1 MMRYLLCVLLI
12 IPLLLN
18 CPKKY
23 TPKVDKIQVYYLG
36 SLYEDIYRE
45 PPLLSGT
52 PAMQGIVIG
61 HLETE
66 PPILRYILGK
76 LGFFA
81 LLDEFPIDYVM
92 SDTLVYNVHYLSI
105 PRDLG
110 YGIKNYEG
118 IRFAIARRGSDSLTI
133 NDEVQLTL
141 IKQRSDILWLIDND
155 FIKTTPRR
163 IDFYVENR
171 QLADTS
177 IAALEVEPDTVL
189 MNKVAAFRNRLDTL
203 LSTTFILAGEDLS
216 EFILSTIAERVDVN
230 VIAYPPSMVVVQ
242 PQSDTV
248 TLFETINSID
258 WTVRMQK
265 VTDMANKDV
274 SQLVDESGYT
284 LWGRVQKTNT
294 CLVPDVQGKNLFDLF
309 YPLEGE

>member
-1 MMRYLLCVLLI
+1 MRYLLCVLLI

-23 TPKVDKIQVYYLG
+23 APKVDTIHVYYLG
-36 SLYEDIYRE
+36 SLYEDMYRE

-52 PAMQGIVIG
+52 PAMDGIIIG

-66 PPILRYILGK
+66 LPILRHILGK
-76 LGFFA
+76 LGFFT

-92 SDTLVYNVHYLSI
+92 SDTLVYDVHYLSI
-105 PRDLG
+105 QRKLG

-133 NDEVQLTL
+133 NDQVQLTL
-141 IKQRSDILWLIDND
+141 IEQRSDILWLIDND

-163 IDFYVENR
+163 IDFYIENR
-171 QLADTS
+171 ALADTS
-177 IAALEVEPDTVL
+177 NTALEVEPDTVL
-189 MNKVAAFRNRLDTL
+189 LNKIAAFRSRLDTL
-203 LSTTFILAGEDLS
+203 LNTTFVLAGKNFG
-216 EFILSTIAERVDVN
+216 EFVLSTIAEREDVN
-230 VIAYPPSMVVVQ
+230 AIAYPPRMVVAQ
-242 PQSDTV
+242 PQSDSV
-248 TLFETINSID
+248 TFFETMQSID
-258 WTVRMQK
+258 WTARMRK
-265 VTDMANKDV
+265 ATDMTNRDLT
-274 SQLVDESGYT
+274 QLVDENGYA

-309 YPLEGE
+309 YSIGGE